1 MRSYEVTLAFQPESN
16 EEIRKATLESLEG
29 IILDAKGR
37 MEDLNQIGMRKF
49 TYEIEKA
56 KEGFFVLARFQI
68 ESSQISRIREFLNS
82 DKGIVRAM
90 LTKQR
95 KISPKGKKDGKSE
108 QSAVH
113 RASHQGT

>member
-1 MRSYEVTLAFQPESN
+1 MHSYEVTLVFQPESN
-16 EEIRKATLESLEG
+16 EEARKATLEKLES
-29 IILDAKGR
+29 IILDGKGR
-37 MEDLNQIGMRKF
+37 IEDLNQIGMRKF
-49 TYEIEKA
+49 AYEIQKA

-82 DKGIVRAM
+82 DEGVLRAM

-95 KISPKGKKDGKSE
+95 ISPRRKRDGQSE
-108 QSAVH
+108 QGAVH

>member
-1 MRSYEVTLAFQPESN
+1 MHSYEVTLVFQPESN
-16 EEIRKATLESLEG
+16 EEARKATLEKLES
-29 IILDAKGR
+29 IILDGKGR
-37 MEDLNQIGMRKF
+37 IEDLNQIGMRKF
-49 TYEIEKA
+49 AYEIQKA

-82 DKGIVRAM
+82 DEGVIRTM

-95 KISPKGKKDGKSE
+95 IPPRRKRDGQSE
-108 QSAVH
+108 QGTVH